1 MFRAYMEI
9 TMAMD
14 RKLRIVLLA
23 LIVPLLAGVL
33 PGNLSA
39 EEVFVAHPA
48 LTFGDIPYYI
58 AREKGFYRDEG
69 IQVKDLYIRGGVTA
83 SQALQAG
90 SVHFTLALGT
100 GVRAALS
107 GMTIK
112 AIMVYCDKPYHFL
125 YGRPDLGVR
134 SAQDLKGK
142 RIAVTGVGSTTY
154 YATRKVVQRLGLD
167 PDKDV
172 RILSAGDIWAALAG
186 GSVEA
191 GLIRPPFTNAAEKM
205 GMVRLAYV
213 GDAIQM
219 PMSGLV
225 TSEKMIQQQTE
236 LVRRFVK
243 ATVKGLQFFLDK
255 KNDGESIAAL
265 NRVTKMEPEVAK
277 QTYDFYF
284 GIMTRDGVP
293 SERSLI
299 DDFEISRLMLPKSEL
314 QNITRQQAE
323 QKMYDFRLLKEVIKG

>member
-1 MFRAYMEI
+1 MSIEA
-9 TMAMD
+9 
-14 RKLRIVLLA
+14 KLRFSLRVWFFAAICCVGS
-23 LIVPLLAGVL
+23 AGVW
-33 PGNLSA
+33 A
-39 EEVFVAHPA
+39 QEVFVAHPA

-69 IQVKDLYIRGGVTA
+69 VQVKDLYIRGGVTA

-134 SAQDLKGK
+134 RAQDLKGK

-154 YATRKVVQRLGLD
+154 YATRKVMERLNLD
-167 PDKDV
+167 PEKDV
-172 RILSAGDIWAALAG
+172 RILAAGDIWAALAG

-191 GLIRPPFTNAAEKM
+191 GLIRPPFTQAAEKM

-225 TSEKMIQQQTE
+225 TSERMIQQQPD
-236 LVRRFVK
+236 LVRRFVR
-243 ATVKGLQFFLDK
+243 ATVKGLRFFLDK
-255 KNDGESIAAL
+255 KNDSESMAAL
-265 NRVTKMEPEVAK
+265 NRVTKMEPDVAR
-277 QTYDFYF
+277 QTYEFYY

-293 SERSLI
+293 SERSLV
-299 DDFEISRLMLPKSEL
+299 DDFEISRLMLPKNEI

-323 QKMYDFRLLKEVIKG
+323 QKMYDFRLLKEVLKG